1 MNKQEFFARLEDRLS
16 DLPQDEVQER
26 FGFLNE
32 MIEDRKEEGLSEEEA
47 VAAVGSVEEV
57 ADGITADIPLVKIV
71 GQKIKPKRQMK
82 VWEIVLL
89 VLGSPVWLSLLI
101 AAASVAVSLYLS
113 WWAVVISLWAVF
125 ASLIACAVG
134 GVAAGTVLAVQNG
147 LVGVALIGAG
157 MVLLGL
163 SVFCFFGCNALT
175 SSTVRLTG
183 KAFRPKCYTVK
194 EEGEQ

>member
-16 DLPQDEVQER
+16 ALPQDEVQER
-26 FGFLNE
+26 LGFLNE
-32 MIEDRKEEGLSEEEA
+32 MIEDRMEEGLSEEEA
-47 VAAVGSVEEV
+47 VAAAGSVEEV
-57 ADGITADIPLVKIV
+57 ADGISADIPFVKIAKE
-71 GQKIKPKRQMK
+71 KIKPKRPMR

-113 WWAVVISLWAVF
+113 WWAVLVSLWAVF

-134 GVAAGTVLAVQNG
+134 GVVAGVVLACTNG

-157 MVLLGL
+157 IALLGL
-163 SVFCFFGCNALT
+163 SVFCFFGCKVLT
-175 SSTVRLTG
+175 SGTVRLTS
-183 KAFRPKCYTVK
+183 KAFRPTYYRVK
-194 EEGEQ
+194 KEGAQ